1 MTSVILQ
8 WMRMERGVENEKNFN
23 CLFKPKP
30 VLMFNMYTKMATA
43 LGAFALLFSTGAWA
57 QCADGEIAVDYVI
70 PSTLYPSEVSWQ
82 LNDAA
87 GNNLFSGGSGEA
99 GQWCLAAGDYTFI
112 GSDSYGDGWDGQ
124 NASFTWNGLTT
135 EVTVTQSVVSIVLAV
150 SADIPGCTDPAAS
163 NYDEGATVDD
173 GSCCL
178 DNLITINTF
187 DSFGD
192 GWSFGSGGA
201 WGGFILN
208 GDSTEIT
215 GAAQSFDLCLPEGCY
230 TAQISM
236 GAWGEEASWQA
247 VDVAGNVIN
256 SGSGFGGGGTTF
268 DADFFFFAGSDA
280 CVVAGCN
287 DASACNYDENSNFND
302 GSCEY
307 LSCAGCTD
315 PASCNYDDTATL
327 DNGSCD
333 YSCIGC
339 GDETA
344 LNYDA
349 DATII
354 DNDLCVY
361 CEGVYYNFTIND
373 TFGDGICCAYG
384 EGSYSVSLAGEVVAS
399 GGDFGDSETTLF
411 CSADAAACVVVSL
424 TPDAYPGETS
434 WSLTNA
440 ITGEEILSG
449 DGTEGSF
456 GSASCVAG
464 CNDSGA
470 CNYDATADI
479 NDGSC
484 DYSCIG
490 CTDSSAANYD
500 PNATVDSGACIYCD
514 PGTFILNVDMT
525 DSFGDGWSGSEYYL
539 YDLSSGAL
547 VDSGSLGTAFTGD
560 GLTAGSDLICLAPGC
575 YNFQVLDD
583 AFPGE
588 VSIDLSDQF
597 GTVYQT
603 VGAGQDYGL
612 DFTLTGQCGFEGCS
626 DTSANNFDPSATVD
640 DGSCE
645 FPPAND
651 DVANAEGMFCGG
663 SVSGSIQ
670 YANDNEAL
678 GGLEYG
684 NDVLSA
690 AGVWYVINSDADQQ
704 ITMSTCDTPLND
716 VDTDYATGT
725 DIAIFT
731 QDLDGALTCI
741 ATNNDGCATGFHS
754 TIAWSAM
761 TGMDYYVRVEGAG
774 GSNFVL
780 SASCN
785 TAVTTSPSN
794 DDCAGAITQVS
805 GETFTGNLCGANA
818 EELNLVWEG
827 TGTPYAVYFT
837 FNSGDFNTFF
847 FNATNLTNES
857 IGFAMLTG
865 STCDDLGPFVGCV
878 VTGTC
883 AGSVEGF
890 LPQLDPNTDYY
901 FVIWTDDQATCGDF
915 EFTTTGI
922 LLGCT
927 DAQAN
932 NYNPAANQDDGS
944 CDFTGVTPAN
954 DECANAIA
962 LECNTVVVGSTGGST
977 SIGAPLNVAGCEA
990 SPGAGVWYTFEGD
1003 SSLINLSTC
1012 GSAIDSKINIYTATE
1027 ACGGGG
1033 IDAPA
1038 ADPCDTQVTTTY
1050 SVGGGTWDSEISWDL
1065 TNANGDTVLSGG
1077 APSSGSICLDAG
1089 DYTLLMVDA
1098 YADGWNGASASFTDG
1113 LGDLM
1118 GIAGLDAGGEGSAV
1132 ITIAPY
1138 STEPIYIAGDF
1149 TCAASALAS
1158 DGTGA
1163 CDLFDADDV
1172 NFEFI
1177 STPGLTYYVYV
1188 GASDVDGSPLT
1199 DDNGAFDLVFD
1210 CAPVVEGCMDSA
1222 ACNYNADANV
1232 DSGDCDFFSCL
1243 CADETGTP
1251 IEFFMNDSFGD
1262 GWNGSAYTVADLD
1275 GNVVA
1280 EGNLD
1285 EAATFVDADN
1295 STGPEFGSDF
1305 FCLAPGCYSI
1315 SVSNGDWPSEVSWQA
1330 LDQNGEVLASGG
1342 PTDGIT
1348 ISVGGAVCGCTDA
1361 GACNYDA
1368 LATDEDG
1375 SCEYE
1380 SCGGCTDNTAC
1391 NYDAAALLDDGSCCF
1406 DNCVTVNMVDS
1417 FGDGWNGAEYTLA
1430 SVDGTVLGTGTIE
1443 AGNNG
1448 SDSYCLADG
1457 CYTIAVT
1464 EGDWPGEISWN
1475 VAGAFGG
1482 IVSGVAAET
1491 VSFNVGSGDACV
1503 VGCDIPA
1510 ACNYNADTNI
1520 SDITL
1525 CVFDGC
1531 SGCTYE
1537 SATNYTD
1544 GAVIDDGSCD
1554 FQIANPC
1561 PADLNGDG
1569 SVSTADLLEFLTA
1582 FGQIC

>member
-1 MTSVILQ
+1 
-8 WMRMERGVENEKNFN
+8 
-23 CLFKPKP
+23 
-30 VLMFNMYTKMATA
+30 MFNMYTKMATA
-43 LGAFALLFSTGAWA
+43 LGAFALLFSTGAWG
-57 QCADGEIAVDYVI
+57 QCADGEIAVDFTI
-70 PSTLYPSEVSWQ
+70 PVTNYASEVSWQ

-87 GNNLFSGGSGEA
+87 GNNLFTGGSAEA
-99 GQWCLAAGDYTFI
+99 GQWCLAPGDYTFI
-112 GSDSYGDGWDGQ
+112 GTDSWGDGWDGQ
-124 NASFTWNGLTT
+124 FATFTWNGITT
-135 EVTVTQSVVSIVLAV
+135 EFTVASNGGGNISFSQAIVLAV

-163 NYDEGATVDD
+163 NYNADATADD
-173 GSCCL
+173 GTCCL

-192 GWSFGSGGA
+192 GWSFGPYSNQ
-201 WGGFILN
+201 WGGIILN
-208 GDSTEIT
+208 GDSLEVPA
-215 GAAQSFDLCLPEGCY
+215 GNPSFQLCLPEGCY

-236 GAWGEEASWQA
+236 GPYGEEASWEA
-247 VDVAGNVIN
+247 VDASGNVIN

-287 DASACNYDENSNFND
+287 DSDACNYDENSNFND

-327 DNGSCD
+327 NDGTCD

-339 GDETA
+339 GDELA

-354 DNDLCVY
+354 DNELCVY
-361 CEGVYYNFTIND
+361 CEGVYYDFTIED

-411 CSADAAACVVVSL
+411 CSVDADACVVVSL
-424 TPDAYPGETS
+424 TPDAYSGETS

-456 GSASCVAG
+456 GTASCTAG

-479 NDGSC
+479 DDGSC

-490 CTDSSAANYD
+490 CTDSTAANYD

-514 PGTFILNVDMT
+514 PGTFILNVDMA

-547 VDSGSLGTAFTGD
+547 VDSGSLATAFTGD

-583 AFPGE
+583 TYPGE

-597 GTVYQT
+597 GTFYQT
-603 VGAGQDYGL
+603 AGAGQDYGL

-626 DTSANNFDPSATVD
+626 DTSANNYDPSATVD
-640 DGSCE
+640 DGSCLY
-645 FPPAND
+645 PPAND
-651 DVANAEGMFCGG
+651 DVVNAEPLLCGAPT
-663 SVSGSIQ
+663 SGSLLN
-670 YANDNEAL
+670 ANDNE
-678 GGLEYG
+678 GLAGETIG
-684 NDVLSA
+684 NEFLSA
-690 AGVWYVINSDADQQ
+690 SAVWYVINSDSDQA

-716 VDTDYATGT
+716 PAADTDYAQGS
-725 DIAIFT
+725 DISIFT
-731 QDLDGALTCI
+731 QDVDGVLTGV
-741 ATNNDGCATGFHS
+741 AGSNAGCATGFHS
-754 TIAWSAM
+754 TIIWYAS
-761 TGMDYYVRVEGAG
+761 TGVDYFVRVEGTG
-774 GSNFVL
+774 GNDFVL
-780 SASCN
+780 SATCDPDAP
-785 TAVTTSPSN
+785 TPPSN
-794 DDCAGAITQVS
+794 DNCDGAIVATS
-805 GETFTGNLCGANA
+805 GQTYTSDLCGANS
-818 EELNLVWEG
+818 ELVLVPTFGQGAAYGVW
-827 TGTPYAVYFT
+827 YT
-837 FNSGDFNTFF
+837 FNTLDYDAIAYTVTNISNEAMGSYYATAGSCAEQDYSGWFGCF
-847 FNATNLTNES
+847 
-857 IGFAMLTG
+857 GF
-865 STCDDLGPFVGCV
+865 
-878 VTGTC
+878 TGTC
-883 AGSVEGF
+883 GGAPNPVQAANQDLDFIMWTADAEG
-890 LPQLDPNTDYY
+890 
-901 FVIWTDDQATCGDF
+901 CGEF
-915 EFTTTGI
+915 EFIITGI
-922 LLGCT
+922 YFGCT
-927 DAQAN
+927 DATAN
-932 NYNPAANQDDGS
+932 NYDPIATSDDGS
-944 CDFTGVTPAN
+944 CDFAGVTAAN
-954 DECANAIA
+954 DECSNAIA
-962 LECNTVVVGSTGGST
+962 LECNTVVTGSTGGSS
-977 SIGAPLNVAGCEA
+977 SIGAPLNLSGCEA

-1003 SSLINLSTC
+1003 SSLISLSTC
-1012 GSAIDSKINIYTATE
+1012 GSAIDSKINVYTATE

-1033 IDAPA
+1033 VDAPA
-1038 ADPCDTQVTTTY
+1038 ADACDSLVTTTY
-1050 SVGGGTWDSEISWDL
+1050 SVGGGAWDSEISWDL

-1077 APSSGSICLDAG
+1077 APSSGDICLEAG
-1089 DYTLLMVDA
+1089 DYTLLMGDA
-1098 YADGWNGASASFTDG
+1098 FGDGWNGAIATFTDG

-1118 GIAGLDAGGEGSAV
+1118 GSATLDTGLSGSAV
-1132 ITIAPY
+1132 VTIAPY

-1149 TCAASALAS
+1149 TCAASALSS

-1163 CDLFDADDV
+1163 CDLFNADDV
-1172 NFEFI
+1172 NLEFI
-1177 STPGLTYYVYV
+1177 STPGLIYYVYV

-1199 DDNGAFDLVFD
+1199 DDNGSFDLVFD
-1210 CAPVVEGCMDSA
+1210 CATVVPGCMDSA
-1222 ACNYNADANV
+1222 ACNYNMDANV
-1232 DSGDCDFFSCL
+1232 SGEECDYFSCV

-1251 IEFFMNDSFGD
+1251 VEFFMNDSYGD
-1262 GWNGSAYTVADLD
+1262 GWNGAAYTVADLA

-1280 EGNLD
+1280 EGSLD
-1285 EAATFVDADN
+1285 EAATFVDNDN
-1295 STGPEFGSDF
+1295 YQGPEFGSDY

-1315 SVSNGDWPSEVSWQA
+1315 SVSDGDWASEVSWQA
-1330 LDQNGEVLASGG
+1330 LDADGVVLASGG

-1348 ISVGGAVCGCTDA
+1348 ISVGGAVCGCTDP

-1380 SCGGCTDNTAC
+1380 SCAGCTDNTAC
-1391 NYDAAALLDDGSCCF
+1391 NYDAAAVLDDGSCCF

-1417 FGDGWNGAEYTLA
+1417 FGDGWNGAEYTLS
-1430 SVDGTVLGTGTIE
+1430 SVDGTVLGTGTIA

-1457 CYTIAVT
+1457 CYSISVT
-1464 EGDWPGEISWN
+1464 EGAWPGEISWN
-1475 VAGAFGG
+1475 VGGAFGG
-1482 IVSGVAAET
+1482 IVSGAAGES

-1503 VGCDIPA
+1503 VGCDIPT
-1510 ACNYNADTNI
+1510 ACNYNAATNI
-1520 SDITL
+1520 SDLTL

-1537 SATNYTD
+1537 SASNYNE

-1554 FQIANPC
+1554 FDIANPC